1 MNNLYLAKVNVVN
14 PYSIEYLG
22 GMNTCISSFN
32 SYMTVV
38 YKSDDKFIDL
48 FNKERVFDS
57 NDYICGVERY
67 EIEAIEPLS
76 NVIKRKL
83 VRKR

>member
-38 YKSDDKFIDL
+38 YKSDDKAQ
-48 FNKERVFDS
+48 NCCCNTK
-57 NDYICGVERY
+57 
-67 EIEAIEPLS
+67 
-76 NVIKRKL
+76 KRGDKKAL
-83 VRKR
+83 KYSVSYL